1 MMKAASGALLAVLL
15 LSLRAT
21 ASGPET
27 LESYAQPGRRHVRAT
42 IVVEKKIDAALREI
56 DDDEEKGYRI
66 KRTHFSLKE
75 PNKVRVEGKYGLIN
89 ILYVINGDR
98 KLRSAMGVRKV
109 KNIAQ
114 SPGER
119 YTALEIGALTPALV
133 EQLESRFL
141 QWEARAGKKMP
152 LFEVRF
158 KGEPGG
164 ARPERILIDPATRVI
179 VERSV
184 MFRTR
189 PQVRQRYVYTDP
201 MKHAGDVWLPTRVE
215 LYSPTGKLA
224 AVSRYESVSVNGGLP
239 DSLFQF

>member
-1 MMKAASGALLAVLL
+1 MTKAASGALLGALL
-15 LSLRAT
+15 PSAPVHAT
-21 ASGPET
+21 GPEN
-27 LESYAQPGRRHVRAT
+27 LETYAQPGLRDIRAT

-56 DDDEEKGYRI
+56 DEDEEKGYRI
-66 KRTHFSLKE
+66 KKTHFSLKE
-75 PNKVRVEGKYGLIN
+75 PNKARVEGKYGLIN

-98 KLRSAMGVRKV
+98 KLRSAMGIRKV

-119 YTALEIGALTPALV
+119 YTALEIGVLTPALV
-133 EQLESRFL
+133 DQLDVRFL
-141 QWEARAGKKMP
+141 RWETRAGKKLP

-164 ARPERILIDPATRVI
+164 ARPEQILIDPTTRVI

-184 MFRTR
+184 MFRRR
-189 PQVRQRYVYTDP
+189 PKVKQRYVYLNP
-201 MKHAGDVWLPTRVE
+201 VKHAGDVWLPTRVE

-224 AVSRYESVSVNGGLP
+224 AVTRYESVLVNGGLP